1 MLKTHL
7 LLSCLAVLAV
17 RPAFSAE
24 EAVPAS
30 SDEIVV
36 LGAQVSLIEEVNIP
50 ARQTGVIQEVGVKA
64 GATVEPGT
72 ALAKLD
78 DTEAQL
84 AATEA
89 AIELEKARELA
100 ASDVEITAAKKA
112 RDVAQAELQRALEA
126 VERYSKAISR
136 TELDRL
142 RLLLD
147 RAGLAIEQAELAKR
161 TAGFDAK
168 LRQTKH
174 DQAKLDV
181 DHHVV
186 RSSVG
191 GIVVKLNHQ
200 PGEWVEKGTTI
211 MELLRLDR
219 LRCEGRVLRGQ
230 GSAALKGRP
239 AKIEIQL
246 SKEKTVTLDGVV
258 TFVDPRV
265 NPVKE
270 DVVVWAEFENPKLL
284 ISPGMRA
291 TIRIQP
297 AGPSPELAAQ

>member
-1 MLKTHL
+1 MLKFHL
-7 LLSCLAVLAV
+7 LLCGLAIFTT
-17 RPAFSAE
+17 RPAFAQNDETSATT
-24 EAVPAS
+24 
-30 SDEIVV
+30 DEIVV
-36 LGAQVSLIEEVNIP
+36 RGAQVSLIEEVSVP
-50 ARQTGVIQEVGVKA
+50 ARRTGVIQEVAVKA
-64 GATVEPGT
+64 GMNVEPGK
-72 ALAKLD
+72 ALAELD
-78 DTEAQL
+78 ATEAQL
-84 AATEA
+84 AELEAATELA
-89 AIELEKARELA
+89 KARELA
-100 ASDVEITAAKKA
+100 ASEVEITAAKKA

-147 RAGLAIEQAELAKR
+147 RAELAIQQAQLAKR
-161 TAGFDAK
+161 TAEFDAK
-168 LRQTKH
+168 LKQTKH
-174 DQAKLDV
+174 DQAQLDV
-181 DHHVV
+181 DLHVI

-219 LRCEGRVLRGQ
+219 LQCEGRVLRGQ

-239 AKIEIQL
+239 AKIDVQL
-246 SKEKTVTLDGVV
+246 SKDKTVTLDGVV

-270 DVVVWAEFENPKLL
+270 DVVVWVEFENPKLQ

-291 TIRIQP
+291 TIRILP
-297 AGPSPELAAQ
+297 ASSPAELAAQ

>member
-1 MLKTHL
+1 MLRFTL
-7 LLSCLAVLAV
+7 LLCGL
-17 RPAFSAE
+17 SAAAAPRTWAQDAE
-24 EAVPAS
+24 PTPEA
-30 SDEIVV
+30 DEIVV
-36 LGAQVSLIEEVNIP
+36 RGAQVSLIAEVDIP
-50 ARQTGVIQEVGVKA
+50 ARRTGVIQNVNVKA
-64 GATVEPGT
+64 GETVEPGQS
-72 ALAKLD
+72 LAKLD
-78 DTEAQL
+78 DTEARL
-84 AATEA
+84 TVAEA
-89 AIELEKARELA
+89 NIELEKAHELA
-100 ASDVEITAAKKA
+100 ENDVEITAARKA

-136 TELDRL
+136 TEIDRL
-142 RLLLD
+142 RLMLD
-147 RAGLAIEQAELAKR
+147 RAELAIQQAELAKR
-161 TAGFDAK
+161 TAGFDSK
-168 LRQTKH
+168 LRQTKL
-174 DQAKLDV
+174 DQARLDV
-181 DHHVV
+181 DHHVI

-219 LRCEGRVLRGQ
+219 LQCEGRIHREL
-230 GSAALKGRP
+230 SSTALIGRP
-239 AKIEIQL
+239 VKIDVEL

-270 DVVVWAEFENPKLL
+270 DVVVWAEFDNPKLQ

-297 AGPSPELAAQ
+297 AGTPAKLAAQ

>member
-1 MLKTHL
+1 MFRFHL
-7 LLSCLAVLAV
+7 LLGGLAVFAAH
-17 RPAFSAE
+17 PGFAQESAPP
-24 EAVPAS
+24 VTP
-30 SDEIVV
+30 DEIVV
-36 LGAQVSLIEEVNIP
+36 RGAQVSLIGEVSVP
-50 ARQTGVIQEVGVKA
+50 ARRTGVIQEVAVKA

-72 ALAKLD
+72 PLARLD

-84 AATEA
+84 AEVEAATELA
-89 AIELEKARELA
+89 KARELA
-100 ASDVEITAAKKA
+100 ASDVEITAAQKA

-147 RAGLAIEQAELAKR
+147 RAELAIQQAQLAKR
-161 TAGFDAK
+161 TAEFDAK

-174 DQAKLDV
+174 DQARLDV
-181 DHHVV
+181 DLHVV

-219 LRCEGRVLRGQ
+219 LRCEGRVIRGED
-230 GSAALKGRP
+230 AVELKGRP
-239 AKIEIQL
+239 AKIDVQL
-246 SKEKTVTLDGVV
+246 SKDRTVTLDGVV

-270 DVVVWAEFENPKLL
+270 DVVVWAEFENPKLQ

-291 TIRIQP
+291 TIRILP
-297 AGPSPELAAQ
+297 AGSPAELAAQ

>member
-1 MLKTHL
+1 MLKFHL
-7 LLSCLAVLAV
+7 MLCGLAIFAA
-17 RPAFSAE
+17 RPAFAQDGKT
-24 EAVPAS
+24 PATT
-30 SDEIVV
+30 DEIIVR
-36 LGAQVSLIEEVNIP
+36 GAQVSLIEEVSIP
-50 ARQTGVIQEVGVKA
+50 ARRTGVIQEVAVKA
-64 GATVEPGT
+64 GMNVEPGK

-84 AATEA
+84 AAVEASTELA
-89 AIELEKARELA
+89 KASELA

-147 RAGLAIEQAELAKR
+147 RAELAIQQAQLAKR
-161 TAGFDAK
+161 TAEFDAK
-168 LRQTKH
+168 LKQTKH
-174 DQAKLDV
+174 DQAQLDV
-181 DHHVV
+181 DLHVI

-219 LRCEGRVLRGQ
+219 LQFEGRVLRGQ

-239 AKIEIQL
+239 AKIDVQM
-246 SKEKTVTLDGVV
+246 SKDKTLTLDGVV

-270 DVVVWAEFENPKLL
+270 DVVVWVEFENPKLQ

-291 TIRIQP
+291 TIRILP
-297 AGPSPELAAQ
+297 ASPSAELASQ

>member
-1 MLKTHL
+1 MLKLHL
-7 LLSCLAVLAV
+7 LLCGFVVLVGHPVLADDESK
-17 RPAFSAE
+17 PAT
-24 EAVPAS
+24 

-36 LGAQVSLIEEVNIP
+36 ERSQVSLIEEVNIP
-50 ARQTGVIQEVGVKA
+50 ARRTGVIQEVAVKA

-72 ALAKLD
+72 ALVKLD

-84 AATEA
+84 AEIEAATELA
-89 AIELEKARELA
+89 KARELA

-147 RAGLAIEQAELAKR
+147 RAELAIQQAQLAKR
-161 TAGFDAK
+161 TAEFDAK

-174 DQAKLDV
+174 DQAQLDV
-181 DHHVV
+181 DLHVV

-191 GIVVKLNHQ
+191 GIVVKRNHQ

-246 SKEKTVTLDGVV
+246 TKDKTVTLDGVV

-270 DVVVWAEFENPKLL
+270 DVVVWAEFENPKLQ
-284 ISPGMRA
+284 ISPGMKA

-297 AGPSPELAAQ
+297 AGPPAELAAQ

>member
-1 MLKTHL
+1 MLKSHLMLCGLAIFATHPVF
-7 LLSCLAVLAV
+7 AQNDET
-17 RPAFSAE
+17 PATT
-24 EAVPAS
+24 
-30 SDEIVV
+30 DEIVV
-36 LGAQVSLIEEVNIP
+36 RGAQVSLIEEVSIP
-50 ARQTGVIQEVGVKA
+50 ARRTGVIQEVAVKA
-64 GATVEPGT
+64 GMNVEPGK

-84 AATEA
+84 AEVEASTELA
-89 AIELEKARELA
+89 KARELA

-147 RAGLAIEQAELAKR
+147 RAELAIQQAQLAKR
-161 TAGFDAK
+161 TAEFDAK
-168 LRQTKH
+168 LKQTRH
-174 DQAKLDV
+174 DQAQLDV
-181 DHHVV
+181 DLHVI

-219 LRCEGRVLRGQ
+219 LQCEGRVLRGHS
-230 GSAALKGRP
+230 SAALKGRP
-239 AKIEIQL
+239 AKIDVQL
-246 SKEKTVTLDGVV
+246 SKDKTVTLDGVV

-270 DVVVWAEFENPKLL
+270 DVVVWVEFENPKLQ

-291 TIRIQP
+291 TIRILP
-297 AGPSPELAAQ
+297 ASSPAELAAQ

>member
-1 MLKTHL
+1 MLKIHL
-7 LLSCLAVLAV
+7 LLCGLAVAAV
-17 RPAFSAE
+17 RPALAADEDGSIVSE
-24 EAVPAS
+24 
-30 SDEIVV
+30 EIVV
-36 LGAQVSLIEEVNIP
+36 RGAQVSLIEEVSIP

-64 GATVEPGT
+64 GMTVEPGA
-72 ALAKLD
+72 ALARLD
-78 DTEAQL
+78 DVEAQL
-84 AATEA
+84 AVTEA
-89 AIELEKARELA
+89 AIEFEKASELA
-100 ASDVEITAAKKA
+100 ASDVELTAAKKA

-126 VERYSKAISR
+126 VERYSKAISK

-147 RAGLAIEQAELAKR
+147 RAELAIQQAELAKR
-161 TAGFDAK
+161 TAGFDAR

-181 DHHVV
+181 DRHVV

-219 LRCEGRVLRGQ
+219 LRCEGRVIRGQ

-239 AKIEIQL
+239 AKIEILL
-246 SKEKTVTLDGVV
+246 SKDETITLDGVV

-297 AGPSPELAAQ
+297 AVPPAKLAAQ